1 MIKKITYKLQA
12 EGTNQSYD
20 SSWLIY
26 EDTKRVP
33 DLVYKDTVIVKPES
47 INSDLTNTDL
57 SEMTDE
63 QRTEIVNILTN

>member
-12 EGTNQSYD
+12 EGTDTPYD
-20 SSWLIY
+20 SWILVY
-26 EDTKRVP
+26 EDTEKVP
-33 DLVYKDTVIVKPES
+33 DLIYKDTIIVKPES
-47 INSDLTNTDL
+47 LNADLTNTDL